1 MLLAR
6 TAESVRG
13 GPASVWLWP
22 TAISAGSGRALD
34 GRSECRT
41 SHQER
46 LTFTA
51 ACGPT
56 AEREGAT
63 AGGVQESLLGQ
74 ELFGHVQKAKSNAF
88 GDRLVMR
95 IPQEHVE

>member
-22 TAISAGSGRALD
+22 IAISAGSGRAQRAPYL
-34 GRSECRT
+34 T
-41 SHQER
+41 SGAPGV
-46 LTFTA
+46 TA
-51 ACGPT
+51 ACGPI

-63 AGGVQESLLGQ
+63 AGGVEESPLGQ
-74 ELFGHVQKAKSNAF
+74 ELFGHVQNAESHAF